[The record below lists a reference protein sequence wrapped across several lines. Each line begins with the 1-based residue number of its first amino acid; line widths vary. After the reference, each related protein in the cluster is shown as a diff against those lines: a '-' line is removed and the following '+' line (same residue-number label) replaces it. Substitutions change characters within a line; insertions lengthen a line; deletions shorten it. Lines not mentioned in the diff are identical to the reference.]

1 MKLRPAFGLAI
12 GLAAA
17 CGLLSACHRPTETA
31 QAPAAA
37 PVGPERA
44 GPATW
49 NAKTGGFELN
59 GKPVTAVKLWTFE
72 GSTDGFTT
80 MGSKITPAAP
90 QGATVVVGDP
100 ILRSPKGLN
109 VPGSRYSLVLVRL
122 TRIAPGALWDGA
134 LYYATAA
141 HREAASYF
149 AKPLAGAD
157 PKVGET
163 VTLVYDMAHQ
173 KRGAPDWMQS
183 TIDSIRLDLEDRP
196 GGVFL
201 IRQIAIGENPD
212 PDATAAMAPAPK
224 PGPAAADAA
233 PAPAPAKP

>member
-1 MKLRPAFGLAI
+1 MKFRPVLEFAVGLT
-12 GLAAA
+12 AAA
-17 CGLLSACHRPTETA
+17 ALLAACHRPTQTA
-31 QAPAAA
+31 QAPVA
-37 PVGPERA
+37 PPAGPDRA
-44 GPATW
+44 GPAQW
-49 NAKTGGFELN
+49 NAKTGAFELN

-80 MGSKITPAAP
+80 MSSKITPAAG

-109 VPGSRYSLVLVRL
+109 VPGSRYNLVLVRL
-122 TRIAPGALWDGA
+122 TRLAPGADWDGA
-134 LYYATAA
+134 LYYATGA
-141 HREAASYF
+141 HREASSYF

-173 KRGAPDWMQS
+173 KRGAPDWTAS
-183 TIDSIRLDLEDRP
+183 TIDSIRLDLEDKP

-201 IRQIAIGENPD
+201 IRQVAIAEDPD
-212 PDATAAMAPAPK
+212 PDTLAAMAPPPK
-224 PGPAAADAA
+224 AADAA
-233 PAPAPAKP
+233 QPAAASAAPAKP

>member
-1 MKLRPAFGLAI
+1 LELAVGLT
-12 GLAAA
+12 AAA
-17 CGLLSACHRPTETA
+17 ALLAACHRPTQTA

-37 PVGPERA
+37 PTGPERA
-44 GPATW
+44 GPAHW
-49 NAKTGGFELN
+49 NPQAGGFELN
-59 GKPVTAVKLWTFE
+59 GKPVQAVKLWTFE

-80 MGSKITPAAP
+80 MSSKITPAAG

-109 VPGSRYSLVLVRL
+109 VPGSRYNLVLVRL
-122 TRIAPGALWDGA
+122 TRLAPGADWDGA

-141 HREAASYF
+141 HREASSYF

-163 VTLVYDMAHQ
+163 VTLVYDMARQ

-183 TIDSIRLDLEDRP
+183 TIDSIRLDLEDKA

-201 IRQIAIGENPD
+201 IRQVAIAENPD
-212 PDATAAMAPAPK
+212 PDATAALAPAPK
-224 PGPAAADAA
+224 PDPAAAATAA
-233 PAPAPAKP
+233 PASAKP